1 MARKTISGLTL
12 RNNIWH
18 IDKQIKGYGRLR
30 ESTGTDDREEAE
42 KFLIHKLD
50 QIRQATI
57 YGVRPKRHWRQA
69 AAKYLLDNQDMPS
82 IGDVAMHLKF
92 LDPYIGDLTLD
103 KIHDGTLE
111 KFKNDRKNGRLKFQ
125 NGKGVKNRTINIA
138 IELVIRILNLASK
151 KWRDEFGMTWLETA
165 PSISK
170 LDEKKEKRDPY
181 PMSWEEQRLLMPQL
195 PNHLARMAL
204 FKVNTGCREKE
215 VCHLRWE
222 WEIFI
227 PELKTSVFLIPAS
240 FGGRTEKS
248 GVKNGTDR
256 LVVLNTVAKGIID
269 SMRGAHPIYVFPFH
283 ENKQP
288 GENDNIER
296 MNGHAWRKARKRAA
310 EEFTKQ
316 YWRKAN
322 PGFAAIRVHDLKHTF
337 GHRLRVAGVPFED
350 RQVLLG
356 HQSKSVTTH
365 YSAPEIGHLIAMA
378 ERVRETNQRQLVS
391 PTMLRRKTA

>member
-1 MARKTISGLTL
+1 MARKTIPGLTL

-18 IDKQIKGYGRLR
+18 IDKQVKGYGRLR
-30 ESTGTDDREEAE
+30 ESTGTDNREEAE
-42 KFLIHKLD
+42 RYLIHKLD
-50 QIRQATI
+50 QIRQAII
-57 YGVRPKRHWRQA
+57 YGVRPKRYWRQA
-69 AAKYLLDNQDMPS
+69 AAKYLIENQDMPS
-82 IGDVAMHLKF
+82 IGDVAMHLRF

-111 KFKNDRKNGRLKFQ
+111 KFINDRKNGKLDVQK
-125 NGKGVKNRTINIA
+125 GKGVKNRTINIA
-138 IELVIRILNLASK
+138 IELVIRILNLAAK
-151 KWRDEFGMTWLETA
+151 KWRDEFGMTWLETV

-181 PMSWEEQRLLMPQL
+181 PMSWEEQRLLMPEL

-215 VCHLRWE
+215 VCYLRWE
-222 WEIFI
+222 WEIYI
-227 PELKTSVFLIPAS
+227 PELSTSVFLIPPE

-256 LVVLNTVAKGIID
+256 LVVLNTVAKGIVE

-283 ENKQP
+283 ENKRAS
-288 GENDNIER
+288 EEDNIER

-310 EEFTKQ
+310 EKFTKQ
-316 YWRKAN
+316 YLRKAN

-378 ERVRETNQRQLVS
+378 ERVRETDQRQLVS

>member
-1 MARKTISGLTL
+1 MARKTIPGLTL

-18 IDKQIKGYGRLR
+18 IDKQVKGYGRLR

-42 KFLIHKLD
+42 RYLIHKLD
-50 QIRQATI
+50 QIRQAII
-57 YGVRPKRHWRQA
+57 YGVRPKRYWRQA
-69 AAKYLLDNQDMPS
+69 AAKYLIENQDMPS
-82 IGDVAMHLKF
+82 IGDVAMHLRF

-111 KFKNDRKNGRLKFQ
+111 KFINDRKNGKLEVQK
-125 NGKGVKNRTINIA
+125 GKGVKNRTINIA
-138 IELVIRILNLASK
+138 IELVIRILNLAAK
-151 KWRDEFGMTWLETA
+151 KWRDEFGMTWLETV

-181 PMSWEEQRLLMPQL
+181 PMSWEEQRLLMPEL

-215 VCHLRWE
+215 VCYLRWE
-222 WEIFI
+222 WEIYI
-227 PELKTSVFLIPAS
+227 PELSTSVFLIPPE

-256 LVVLNTVAKGIID
+256 LVVLNTVAKGIVE

-283 ENKQP
+283 ENKRAS
-288 GENDNIER
+288 EEDNIER

-310 EEFTKQ
+310 EKFTKQ
-316 YWRKAN
+316 YLRKAN

-378 ERVRETNQRQLVS
+378 ERVRETDQRQLVS

>member
-1 MARKTISGLTL
+1 
-12 RNNIWH
+12 
-18 IDKQIKGYGRLR
+18 
-30 ESTGTDDREEAE
+30 
-42 KFLIHKLD
+42 
-50 QIRQATI
+50 
-57 YGVRPKRHWRQA
+57 
-69 AAKYLLDNQDMPS
+69 MPS
-82 IGDVAMHLKF
+82 IGDVAMHLRF

-111 KFKNDRKNGRLKFQ
+111 KFINDRKNGKLEVQK
-125 NGKGVKNRTINIA
+125 GKGVKNRTINIA
-138 IELVIRILNLASK
+138 IELVIRILNLAAK
-151 KWRDEFGMTWLETA
+151 KWRDEFGMTWLETV

-181 PMSWEEQRLLMPQL
+181 PMSWEEQRLLMPEL

-215 VCHLRWE
+215 VCYLRWE
-222 WEIFI
+222 WEIYI
-227 PELKTSVFLIPAS
+227 PELSTSVFLIPPE

-256 LVVLNTVAKGIID
+256 LVVLNTVAKGIVE

-283 ENKQP
+283 ENKRAS
-288 GENDNIER
+288 EEDNIER

-310 EEFTKQ
+310 EKFTKQ
-316 YWRKAN
+316 YLRKAN

-378 ERVRETNQRQLVS
+378 ERVRETDQRQLVS